1 MLPADRL
8 YRVARSTLDTVVD
21 HFTDEAVA
29 LPARRFVCDGLPA
42 WDCEQLVTWVDRVYV
57 GTVDAEAVR
66 SVDCYHER
74 VAVVGVLLVRCTPN
88 VPKEQGQRVLLP
100 APAEIESHTQVV
112 LADATLVENALL
124 EHAGEFGLGG
134 HRGMAFES
142 WQRQGPEGGFS
153 GGLLRV
159 RLSLTV
165 AVP

>member
-1 MLPADRL
+1 MIPADAL
-8 YRVARSTLDTVVD
+8 YKVARSTLDTVVD
-21 HFTDEAVA
+21 HFTAEAVA
-29 LPARRFVCDGLPA
+29 VPERRFVCDGLPA
-42 WDCEQLVTWVDRVYV
+42 WDCEQLCTWVDRVYV
-57 GTVDAEAVR
+57 GTVDVEQVR

-88 VPKEQGQRVLLP
+88 VVKETGQRVSLP
-100 APAEIESHTQVV
+100 SAQTIDDHARVV

-124 EHAGEFGLGG
+124 GEAGEFGLGG

-159 RLSLTV
+159 RISMTV
-165 AVP
+165 GVP